1 MSTYIKLNKQESYIT
16 TYTAHKQ
23 WLLGNYETGSYG
35 IRIYTA
41 LSSSGEIYPD
51 SATPTEDSQKAE
63 LVYRSLNHLYYSNRQ
78 SEDYI
83 SASYENYAQT
93 TLYDSASRELN
104 STASIISIPKEIYG
118 DAIQPGTFNLVSVPT
133 GSFHIYDDGEGK
145 LRSTGSFSY
154 DAVTSTQTFTHISSS
169 TFNTANPGTGEMEI
183 TSGITI
189 APLADWEL
197 TSIAWEGDLV
207 NSPLEEY
214 GERVLEITD
223 QASLDILSFSNT
235 TTIESDDR
243 SIVNFQDTNGDA
255 FSNIVFTFE
264 SSSITTTRPAATI
277 LDDQVLGDIIYTHGN
292 AIITDK
298 DTHHSVDTAVS
309 YSLAFKG
316 SYPVYTHNYRCK
328 VNESQ
333 LNFSQNPT
341 VKSGSLGYLKDF
353 ATGSYF
359 HPYVTTVGLYND
371 SNELIAIG
379 KMGQPIPKSK
389 YMDMTFVVKFDI

>member
-51 SATPTEDSQKAE
+51 SATPTEDSQSAE

-83 SASYENYAQT
+83 SASYQNYAQT

-104 STASIISIPKEIYG
+104 TTASIISIPKDIYG

-133 GSFHIYDDGEGK
+133 GTFHIYDDGEGK
-145 LRSTGSFSY
+145 LRSTGSFTYS
-154 DAVTSTQTFTHISSS
+154 AVTSSQTTTHISSS
-169 TFNTANPGTGEMEI
+169 TFDAAYPATGEMDI
-183 TSGITI
+183 ATGITI
-189 APLADWEL
+189 SQIAGWEL
-197 TSIAWEGDLV
+197 TKIEWEGDP
-207 NSPLEEY
+207 NDSPLVEN
-214 GERVLEITD
+214 GSSIGEITD
-223 QASLDILSFSNT
+223 QGSLDVLSFSST
-235 TTIESDDR
+235 TTIASSDK
-243 SIVNFQDTNGDA
+243 ITVNFQTPSDTNPLLQ
-255 FSNIVFTFE
+255 FTFE
-264 SSSITTTRPAATI
+264 SSSYSTTRPAATI
-277 LDDQVLGDIIYTHGN
+277 SDNQVLGDIIYTHGN
-292 AIITDK
+292 AIITDE
-298 DTHHSVDTAVS
+298 DTHHSVNTAAS

-341 VKSGSLGYLKDF
+341 VKSGSLGHLKDF

-389 YMDMTFVVKFDI
+389 YMDTTFVVKFDI